1 MWAIILIV
9 IVVLLAIWWFMT
21 QNQKPA
27 EPAKTGLL
35 STPIEY
41 ALERCARS
49 GRRSHARLNSV
60 GVVGLGRPR
69 FWRWLRAPLREAAAR
84 SQVGVICV
92 IALSAIAAGCSS
104 RPTAPSSLDRAR
116 LTRARSTYSSRQRA
130 RLWPEPPGVM
140 FGGSR
145 GRGLDFADIVVS
157 IPPAGARQPGDVT
170 LPSSL
175 PANPERDF
183 TILRADRMD
192 LAQAKANFDA
202 RIRRIPGRRVLI
214 FVHGFNTRFEEA
226 VYRFAQIVHDARV
239 DVAPVLFTWPSG
251 GNVTDYVYDRD
262 SAVYSRDAFEAVLQA
277 LVKDPNVDSI
287 SILAHS
293 MGNYLA
299 VESLRQMSIRDRGLS
314 PKIRDVMLASPD
326 IDVDVFRRQIAEIDA
341 GPRPAQFTLFI
352 SRDDRAL
359 GLSSF
364 LARNST
370 RLGALDPAKE
380 PYRSILEQGRV
391 QVIDLTGMASGDFTN
406 HGKFASGEV
415 VGAIGQRLAE
425 GQSLSDAKG
434 GLIESLGTFTG
445 GAINVAAGVATG
457 AVAAPSEVFDPT
469 KRERSVDT
477 AAQAT
482 ILEPV
487 TAPADKALPIPVEPR
502 GELTVRVA
510 AMPADTNA
518 NGDIFG
524 GWVLSQM
531 DAAGGIAS
539 AEYAKGRV
547 VTIAIDAMTFIR
559 PVKVGDVLCVYTA
572 IDGVGRTSMKVHVE
586 AWARRRRTHDREKVT
601 DATFTFVAIDED
613 GRPRPVTAGQAE
625 GEI

>member
-1 MWAIILIV
+1 M
-9 IVVLLAIWWFMT
+9 
-21 QNQKPA
+21 
-27 EPAKTGLL
+27 GLGL
-35 STPIEY
+35 
-41 ALERCARS
+41 
-49 GRRSHARLNSV
+49 GARL
-60 GVVGLGRPR
+60 R
-69 FWRWLRAPLREAAAR
+69 RWLRAPLRKAAAR
-84 SQVGVICV
+84 SQVGAVCV
-92 IALSAIAAGCSS
+92 IAVAAIAAGCSS
-104 RPTAPSSLDRAR
+104 RPYGTLVVGPSAPDASKVDLLVAT
-116 LTRARSTYSSRQRA
+116 TRAPVLQ
-130 RLWPEPPGVM
+130 PPGVI

-145 GRGLDFADIVVS
+145 GGGLDFADIVVS
-157 IPPAGARQPGDVT
+157 IPPASARQPGDLS

-175 PANPERDF
+175 PGNPERDF

-202 RIRRIPGRRVLI
+202 RIKRTPGRRVLI

-251 GNVTDYVYDRD
+251 GSVTDYVYDRD
-262 SAVYSRDAFEAVLQA
+262 SAVYSRDALEAVLAA

-299 VESLRQMSIRDRGLS
+299 IESLRQMAIRDRGLS

-364 LARNST
+364 LARDST

-391 QVIDLTGMASGDFTN
+391 QVIDLTGMASSDFTN

-415 VGAIGQRLAE
+415 VGAIGERLAE
-425 GQSLSDAKG
+425 GQTLGEAKG
-434 GLIESLGTFTG
+434 GLVESLGTFTS

-457 AVAAPSEVFDPT
+457 AVAAPGEILDPT

-482 ILEPV
+482 TL
-487 TAPADKALPIPVEPR
+487 
-502 GELTVRVA
+502 
-510 AMPADTNA
+510 
-518 NGDIFG
+518 
-524 GWVLSQM
+524 
-531 DAAGGIAS
+531 
-539 AEYAKGRV
+539 
-547 VTIAIDAMTFIR
+547 
-559 PVKVGDVLCVYTA
+559 
-572 IDGVGRTSMKVHVE
+572 
-586 AWARRRRTHDREKVT
+586 
-601 DATFTFVAIDED
+601 
-613 GRPRPVTAGQAE
+613 GQ
-625 GEI
+625 

>member
-1 MWAIILIV
+1 M
-9 IVVLLAIWWFMT
+9 
-21 QNQKPA
+21 
-27 EPAKTGLL
+27 
-35 STPIEY
+35 
-41 ALERCARS
+41 
-49 GRRSHARLNSV
+49 
-60 GVVGLGRPR
+60 
-69 FWRWLRAPLREAAAR
+69 
-84 SQVGVICV
+84 
-92 IALSAIAAGCSS
+92 IALSAIVSGCSS
-104 RPTAPSSLDRAR
+104 RPYGTLVVGPSVPDASRVDLLVAT
-116 LTRARSTYSSRQRA
+116 TRAPVA
-130 RLWPEPPGVM
+130 EPPGVM

-157 IPPAGARQPGDVT
+157 IPPAGERQPGDVT

-175 PANPERDF
+175 PANPEHDF
-183 TILRADRMD
+183 AILRADRMD

-239 DVAPVLFTWPSG
+239 DIAPVLFTWPSG
-251 GNVTDYVYDRD
+251 GSVTDYVYDRD
-262 SAVYSRDAFEAVLQA
+262 SAVYSRDALEAVLQA
-277 LVKDPNVDSI
+277 LVKDKNVDSI

-299 VESLRQMSIRDRGLS
+299 VESLRQMSIRDHGLS
-314 PKIRDVMLASPD
+314 PKIQDVMMASPD

-364 LARNST
+364 LARDST
-370 RLGALDPAKE
+370 RLGALDPSKE
-380 PYRSILEQGRV
+380 PYRSLLEKGRV
-391 QVIDLTGMASGDFTN
+391 QVVDLTGMASGDFLN

-434 GLIESLGTFTG
+434 GLVESLSVFTN

-477 AAQAT
+477 AAQ
-482 ILEPV
+482 V
-487 TAPADKALPIPVEPR
+487 
-502 GELTVRVA
+502 GSLT
-510 AMPADTNA
+510 
-518 NGDIFG
+518 
-524 GWVLSQM
+524 Q
-531 DAAGGIAS
+531 
-539 AEYAKGRV
+539 
-547 VTIAIDAMTFIR
+547 
-559 PVKVGDVLCVYTA
+559 
-572 IDGVGRTSMKVHVE
+572 
-586 AWARRRRTHDREKVT
+586 
-601 DATFTFVAIDED
+601 
-613 GRPRPVTAGQAE
+613 
-625 GEI
+625 

>member
-1 MWAIILIV
+1 M
-9 IVVLLAIWWFMT
+9 
-21 QNQKPA
+21 
-27 EPAKTGLL
+27 GL
-35 STPIEY
+35 
-41 ALERCARS
+41 
-49 GRRSHARLNSV
+49 GARLWS
-60 GVVGLGRPR
+60 R
-69 FWRWLRAPLREAAAR
+69 LRAPFEGTARRRRVRVFCAIGLAAI
-84 SQVGVICV
+84 VV
-92 IALSAIAAGCSS
+92 GCSS
-104 RPTAPSSLDRAR
+104 RPYGTLVVGPSAPDASQVDLLGAT
-116 LTRARSTYSSRQRA
+116 TRAA
-130 RLWPEPPGVM
+130 VLEPPGVM
-140 FGGSR
+140 FGGAR
-145 GRGLDFADIVVS
+145 GRGLDFADIAVS
-157 IPPAGARQPGDVT
+157 IPPASVRQRGDVP

-192 LAQAKANFDA
+192 LAQAKASFDA
-202 RIRRIPGRRVLI
+202 RIRRTPGRRVLI

-226 VYRFAQIVHDARV
+226 VYRFAQIVYDARV

-262 SAVYSRDAFEAVLQA
+262 SAMYSRDALEAVLQA
-277 LVKDPNVDSI
+277 LVKDRNVNSI

-299 VESLRQMSIRDRGLS
+299 VETLRQMSIRDHGLS
-314 PKIRDVMLASPD
+314 PKIQDVMLASPD

-341 GPRPAQFTLFI
+341 GPRPAQFTLFV

-364 LARNST
+364 LARDST
-370 RLGALDPAKE
+370 RLGALDPSKE

-445 GAINVAAGVATG
+445 GAINVAAGVASG

-482 ILEPV
+482 
-487 TAPADKALPIPVEPR
+487 T
-502 GELTVRVA
+502 
-510 AMPADTNA
+510 
-518 NGDIFG
+518 
-524 GWVLSQM
+524 LSQ
-531 DAAGGIAS
+531 
-539 AEYAKGRV
+539 
-547 VTIAIDAMTFIR
+547 
-559 PVKVGDVLCVYTA
+559 
-572 IDGVGRTSMKVHVE
+572 
-586 AWARRRRTHDREKVT
+586 
-601 DATFTFVAIDED
+601 
-613 GRPRPVTAGQAE
+613 
-625 GEI
+625 

>member
-1 MWAIILIV
+1 M
-9 IVVLLAIWWFMT
+9 
-21 QNQKPA
+21 
-27 EPAKTGLL
+27 GL
-35 STPIEY
+35 
-41 ALERCARS
+41 
-49 GRRSHARLNSV
+49 GARL
-60 GVVGLGRPR
+60 
-69 FWRWLRAPLREAAAR
+69 WLCPRAPLRGTAAR
-84 SQVGVICV
+84 SRAAFVCV

-104 RPTAPSSLDRAR
+104 RPYGTLVVGPSAPGASQVDLLVAT
-116 LTRARSTYSSRQRA
+116 TRAPV
-130 RLWPEPPGVM
+130 LEPPGVM

-170 LPSSL
+170 VPSSL

-183 TILRADRMD
+183 AILRADRMD

-202 RIRRIPGRRVLI
+202 RIKRTPGRRVLI

-262 SAVYSRDAFEAVLQA
+262 SAVYSRDAFEVVLQA

-299 VESLRQMSIRDRGLS
+299 IESLRQMSIRDRGLS

-352 SRDDRAL
+352 ARDDRAL

-364 LARNST
+364 LARDST
-370 RLGALDPAKE
+370 RLGSLDPNKE

-391 QVIDLTGMASGDFTN
+391 QVIDLTGTASNDFTN
-406 HGKFASGEV
+406 HGRFASGEV
-415 VGAIGQRLAE
+415 VGAIGERLAE
-425 GQSLSDAKG
+425 GQSLSEAKG
-434 GLIESLGTFTG
+434 GLVESLGTFTT
-445 GAINVAAGVATG
+445 GAIGVAAGVATG

-477 AAQAT
+477 ATQAT
-482 ILEPV
+482 TL
-487 TAPADKALPIPVEPR
+487 A
-502 GELTVRVA
+502 
-510 AMPADTNA
+510 
-518 NGDIFG
+518 
-524 GWVLSQM
+524 Q
-531 DAAGGIAS
+531 
-539 AEYAKGRV
+539 
-547 VTIAIDAMTFIR
+547 
-559 PVKVGDVLCVYTA
+559 
-572 IDGVGRTSMKVHVE
+572 
-586 AWARRRRTHDREKVT
+586 
-601 DATFTFVAIDED
+601 
-613 GRPRPVTAGQAE
+613 
-625 GEI
+625 

>member
-1 MWAIILIV
+1 
-9 IVVLLAIWWFMT
+9 
-21 QNQKPA
+21 
-27 EPAKTGLL
+27 
-35 STPIEY
+35 
-41 ALERCARS
+41 
-49 GRRSHARLNSV
+49 
-60 GVVGLGRPR
+60 VGLGLGARL
-69 FWRWLRAPLREAAAR
+69 WRCPRAPLERAATRQFRIRLVCA
-84 SQVGVICV
+84 
-92 IALSAIAAGCSS
+92 IALAAIAAGCSS
-104 RPTAPSSLDRAR
+104 RPYGTLVPTTSAPGAGQVDLLVAT
-116 LTRARSTYSSRQRA
+116 TRAPV
-130 RLWPEPPGVM
+130 LEPPGVM

-170 LPSSL
+170 LPSS
-175 PANPERDF
+175 PPGNPERDF
-183 TILRADRMD
+183 VILRADRMD

-202 RIRRIPGRRVLI
+202 RVKRTPGRRVLI

-262 SAVYSRDAFEAVLQA
+262 SAMYSRDAFEVVLQA

-299 VESLRQMSIRDRGLS
+299 IESLRQMSIRDRGLS

-341 GPRPAQFTLFI
+341 GPRPADFTLFI

-364 LARNST
+364 LARDST
-370 RLGALDPAKE
+370 RLGSLDPNKE

-391 QVIDLTGMASGDFTN
+391 QVIDLTSVASNDITN

-415 VGAIGQRLAE
+415 VGAIGERLAE
-425 GQSLSDAKG
+425 GQSLAEAKG
-434 GLIESLGTFTG
+434 GLVESLGAFTG

-457 AVAAPSEVFDPT
+457 AVAAPSQILDPT
-469 KRERSVDT
+469 RREKSVDT

-482 ILEPV
+482 TL
-487 TAPADKALPIPVEPR
+487 
-502 GELTVRVA
+502 
-510 AMPADTNA
+510 N
-518 NGDIFG
+518 
-524 GWVLSQM
+524 Q
-531 DAAGGIAS
+531 
-539 AEYAKGRV
+539 
-547 VTIAIDAMTFIR
+547 
-559 PVKVGDVLCVYTA
+559 
-572 IDGVGRTSMKVHVE
+572 
-586 AWARRRRTHDREKVT
+586 
-601 DATFTFVAIDED
+601 
-613 GRPRPVTAGQAE
+613 
-625 GEI
+625 